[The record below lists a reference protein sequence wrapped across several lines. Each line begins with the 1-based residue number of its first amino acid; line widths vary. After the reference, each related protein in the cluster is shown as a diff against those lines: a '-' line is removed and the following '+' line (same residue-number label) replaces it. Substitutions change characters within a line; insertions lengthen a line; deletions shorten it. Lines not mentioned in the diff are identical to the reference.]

1 MILKIKGFKLFIGE
15 KMLICVVV
23 FAYWSVI
30 VVEISTTICYVIGNR
45 VDIKF
50 CNRVDISTK

>member
-15 KMLICVVV
+15 KMLNCVVV